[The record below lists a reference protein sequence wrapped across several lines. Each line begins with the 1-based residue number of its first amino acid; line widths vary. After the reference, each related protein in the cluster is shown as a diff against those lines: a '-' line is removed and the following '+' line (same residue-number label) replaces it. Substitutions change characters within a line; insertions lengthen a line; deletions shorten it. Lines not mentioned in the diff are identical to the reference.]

1 MSKLPAPYAI
11 ACADIGTVREKEEKT
26 SFGWRIAHPPS
37 PSREEWCDGSGGNGI
52 KEFIRTVADVIQ
64 HGRLALGFECPLWV
78 PVAKKPTDLY
88 RARCMDWV
96 ELGGKRL
103 SRSWS
108 ASAGVVSLSVG
119 LTQVTWILRRVRE
132 KVEEVPPVFFDWESF
147 SKADRGV
154 FLWEA
159 LVSGG
164 SSNPAE
170 GAGRHVAD
178 ATRAVHK
185 FVSCVRSDGTGD
197 PTPKKCEKNCTKP
210 SGKDEPNCKD
220 RVRARSLIGAALLW
234 AGWSSDASLLHQ
246 KCIVLRTTKGPAKPA
261 SGVSLES

>member
-1 MSKLPAPYAI
+1 MLPTPFAI
-11 ACADIGTVREKEEKT
+11 ACADIGTVREKEDKT
-26 SFGWRIAHPPS
+26 SFGWQIVHPLPS
-37 PSREEWCDGSGGNGI
+37 YRENKWGNGLGGNKI
-52 KEFIRTVADVIQ
+52 NKFVCAVADAIRD
-64 HGRLALGFECPLWV
+64 GRLALGFECPLWV
-78 PVAKKPTDLY
+78 PVAKEPTDLY

-96 ELGGKRL
+96 DLDGKRL

-119 LTQVTWILRRVRE
+119 LTQVAWILRRVRE
-132 KVEEVPPVFFDWESF
+132 KVDEVPPVFFDWESF
-147 SKADRGV
+147 SKAERGV

-164 SSNPAE
+164 SSDPAE

-185 FVSCVRSDGTGD
+185 FVSCVRRDGTSD
-197 PTPKKCEKNCTKP
+197 PTPKECEKNCKKP
-210 SGKDEPNCKD
+210 NGKKEPNCKD
-220 RVRARSLIGAALLW
+220 KVRARSLIGAALLW

-261 SGVSLES
+261 SKVSLES